1 MFHYRAGFTY
11 FELILAKHGTFRQS
25 QWTATAT
32 IRSKGSNVSRH
43 PRIKWVLSRALQC
56 PGVYHYLAT
65 FCCVVVFYLQSRSTA
80 TSNGVVFMQKW
91 TLQLCLPTCCRM
103 CLNLWRRVLLSMPGS
118 LSMQARHGKY
128 RYSRY
133 LFGKFRQSDVF
144 KVHFLNRVEGHK
156 I

>member
-1 MFHYRAGFTY
+1 MRSTAPFDNPNGQPPQQYARKGV
-11 FELILAKHGTFRQS
+11 TFLGIPASSGCFRGLYS
-25 QWTATAT
+25 VRECT
-32 IRSKGSNVSRH
+32 ITLRR
-43 PRIKWVLSRALQC
+43 C
-56 PGVYHYLAT
+56 
-65 FCCVVVFYLQSRSTA
+65 CCVVVFYLQSRSTA